1 MHLHRFHRTR
11 LIVVM
16 PKPTDIQPVSA
27 GPRLLPVQ
35 TGVPLKFGPETLT
48 TVTCGGERVRV
59 WDAAGM

>member
-1 MHLHRFHRTR
+1 
-11 LIVVM
+11 M